1 MKLSFAIMFGL
12 CASLLQVQARA
23 EAPEDYRY
31 RLPLTLQG
39 DGPWYRL
46 TLPFAVQQAASH
58 DDLRDLR
65 VFNAAGEPLAFS
77 LQHSSGQQ
85 AEQRSSR
92 SVPLFALQGPA
103 QQAASAARIR
113 VQRATDGTLVE
124 LLDGPAHAESEV
136 LRGWLLDVSAIEQP
150 LIELELDWQ
159 AEDGFQR
166 FSIEASDDLQH
177 WRALGEG
184 QLVRLTTAGERI
196 EQRHVRLPGQRA
208 RYLRLLWRDA
218 PAVPLSNA
226 VVHSATAEWRAAE
239 LAWSDVLTGQRL
251 DSGEYQWEL
260 PRALPVSRLR
270 LALEQPN
277 MLLPLRVQSR
287 REGQPHWQGL
297 AAGVLYRVPGEQAE
311 SRNDELALPG
321 RSVQQLRLHIDARG
335 GGLGNQPAQLQL
347 ALPGREL
354 LFLVRGAGPYQ
365 LALGQAQAEPASLPL
380 STLLGG
386 RSQPLAA
393 QTGEARLTDM
403 PQQLAEVASE
413 QASERLGG
421 AGQRLVLWVI
431 LLLGV
436 ALLGGMAWSLLRDK
450 GRTPGPPSA

>member
-1 MKLSFAIMFGL
+1 
-12 CASLLQVQARA
+12 
-23 EAPEDYRY
+23 
-31 RLPLTLQG
+31 
-39 DGPWYRL
+39 
-46 TLPFAVQQAASH
+46 
-58 DDLRDLR
+58 
-65 VFNAAGEPLAFS
+65 
-77 LQHSSGQQ
+77 
-85 AEQRSSR
+85 
-92 SVPLFALQGPA
+92 
-103 QQAASAARIR
+103 
-113 VQRATDGTLVE
+113 
-124 LLDGPAHAESEV
+124 
-136 LRGWLLDVSAIEQP
+136 
-150 LIELELDWQ
+150 
-159 AEDGFQR
+159 
-166 FSIEASDDLQH
+166 
-177 WRALGEG
+177 
-184 QLVRLTTAGERI
+184 
-196 EQRHVRLPGQRA
+196 
-208 RYLRLLWRDA
+208 
-218 PAVPLSNA
+218 
-226 VVHSATAEWRAAE
+226 
-239 LAWSDVLTGQRL
+239 
-251 DSGEYQWEL
+251 
-260 PRALPVSRLR
+260 
-270 LALEQPN
+270 
-277 MLLPLRVQSR
+277 
-287 REGQPHWQGL
+287 
-297 AAGVLYRVPGEQAE
+297 EQAE